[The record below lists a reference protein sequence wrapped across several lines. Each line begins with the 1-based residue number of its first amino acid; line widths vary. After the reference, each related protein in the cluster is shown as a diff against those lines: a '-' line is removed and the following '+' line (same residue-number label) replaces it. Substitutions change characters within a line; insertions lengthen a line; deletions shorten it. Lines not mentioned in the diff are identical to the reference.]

1 LVPIA
6 FSCREV
12 PHRTWSENYPKP
24 SITGGAAYVTKGQL
38 DRAIQDFDEAIRLN
52 PNYADAFNNRGLVK
66 RAKGDFAG
74 GDADIA
80 KASQL
85 HDAIE

>member
-1 LVPIA
+1 LQTLTTPSGFNPNYAEA
-6 FSCREV
+6 FNNRG
-12 PHRTWSENYPKP
+12 R
-24 SITGGAAYVTKGQL
+24 AYGSKGQP
-38 DRAIQDFDEAIRLN
+38 DRAIADFDDAIRLN
-52 PNYADAFNNRGLVK
+52 PNYAEAFNNRGLVN
-66 RAKGDFAG
+66 RAKGDFAA